1 MDDTH
6 APAPPSQSKRGRR
19 RQIGLIV
26 LVVVAAAIPLAVRLR
41 DRLLSLSVYRFAAG
55 STIGFTSAA
64 NAPTY
69 TTINPTF
76 LDSVRAYFQLRNNPT
91 QPIAFTHKV
100 HLKNGMQCV
109 SCHTGVTQGPDAG
122 LPSVVFCMACHQVV
136 DPNNPQIKKLT
147 AYYNKGQEPPWQPVY
162 WFYPMEHVHFQH
174 APHIQAGV
182 ACTVCHG
189 DLAQQT
195 VAVRSRNL
203 TMSFCLACHRQKGAS
218 VDCTTCHY

>member
-1 MDDTH
+1 MDNFH
-6 APAPPSQSKRGRR
+6 AQAPPSRSRRGRR
-19 RQIGLIV
+19 RMIG
-26 LVVVAAAIPLAVRLR
+26 LVVVALIVVAILAAGRIRSRLK
-41 DRLLSLSVYRFAAG
+41 SFSAYRFAAG
-55 STIGFTSAA
+55 STVGFSAA
-64 NAPTY
+64 ATAPVY
-69 TTINPTF
+69 TTINPSF
-76 LDSVRAYFQLRNNPT
+76 LDSVRAYFQIRTDPT
-91 QPIAFTHKV
+91 QPIAFTHEV

-122 LPSVVFCMACHQVV
+122 LPSVAFCMACHQVV
-136 DPNNPQIKKLT
+136 DPTNPQIKKLT

-174 APHIQAGV
+174 APHIHAGV
-182 ACTVCHG
+182 ACSVCHG

-203 TMSFCLACHRQKGAS
+203 TMNFCLACHKQKGAS